1 VPKFKLL
8 LSFLFII
15 NSCLAFG
22 QKTQIQVSA
31 SLTGFKDSTKFYLI
45 NLDSTQQKDSTYL
58 INGKL
63 KFNCTISEPQVFR
76 LKTYFENDFFSTN
89 FWIEQKSI
97 TISGSKEYFSDL
109 KIIGSPLNDIFKSVL
124 EKVAALESLRNKL
137 IDLTFAK
144 SNEKIFPGIVKSISL
159 LDKEVLKI
167 RVETIANF
175 TPSLITL
182 NELYFLRNDLT
193 KDSLRLLFDKFP
205 SSLKKT
211 KYGEVIS
218 QYLISSAIKLGSSA
232 PDITG
237 QDFNK
242 KETKLSSLRNKV
254 VLLDFWASWCAP
266 CRESIKDLA
275 ELYKRYQSSGF
286 EIFSFSLD
294 NDFNEWKTA
303 SLQDNINWIN
313 VSDLKA
319 FYSKQPAA
327 YKIRSIP
334 QTFLIDREGKIIG
347 IYSGFSKDGTAKLE
361 RDIQK
366 SIQ

>member
-1 VPKFKLL
+1 MPKIKILLTLL
-8 LSFLFII
+8 LCISNF
-15 NSCLAFG
+15 SAFC
-22 QKTQIQVSA
+22 QKTQIQVSVN
-31 SLTGFKDSTKFYLI
+31 LTGFKDSTKFYLV
-45 NLDSTQQKDSTYL
+45 NLDSTQQKDSAYL
-58 INGKL
+58 TNGNL
-63 KFNCTISEPQVFR
+63 KFNYTISEPQVFR
-76 LKTYFENDFFSTN
+76 LKTYVENDFYSTN

-97 TISGSKEYFSDL
+97 SIIGSKEHFSDL
-109 KIIGSPLNDIFKSVL
+109 KIIGSPLNDIYKSVL
-124 EKVAALESLRNKL
+124 EKVAALDALREKLVTQSFKESNQKYF
-137 IDLTFAK
+137 D
-144 SNEKIFPGIVKSISL
+144 GIWKSISL
-159 LDKEVLKI
+159 LDKETLKI

-193 KDSLRLLFDKFP
+193 TDSLRLLFDKFP

-218 QYLISSAIKLGSSA
+218 QYLITSAIKLGSSA
-232 PDITG
+232 PEITG
-237 QDFNK
+237 LDFNK

-254 VLLDFWASWCAP
+254 VLLDFWASWCVP
-266 CRESIKDLA
+266 CRESFKDLA
-275 ELYKRYQSSGF
+275 ELYKKYQSSGF

-294 NDFNEWKTA
+294 NDFKAWKTA
-303 SLQDNINWIN
+303 SIQDNINWIN

-319 FYSKQPAA
+319 FYSKQTAA

-361 RDIQK
+361 RNIQK